1 MYTEYVG
8 EIWWAFGVVSIVAL
22 VIASNKLFR
31 AIFWESIKHPRQK
44 TKIEVRDSRVEVKN
58 VA

>member
-1 MYTEYVG
+1 MYTDYVG
-8 EIWWAFGVVSIVAL
+8 EIWWAIVVVAVVAI
-22 VIASNKLFR
+22 VIASNQVFR
-31 AIFWESIKHPRQK
+31 VIFWESIKHPRQK